1 MGRLR
6 YFTAGE
12 SHGKTLVGILEGMPA
27 QVPVRREEIDHQLRR
42 RQAGHGR
49 GARMTIEQD
58 RVEILAGVRQGQT
71 TGAPVA
77 LMVANRD
84 WQNWQEVMAAE
95 ACGQRPE
102 PVTVPRPGH
111 ADLAGALKYGHTDLR
126 DVIERAS
133 ARETAMRVALGAV
146 AGELLEQ
153 LGIGV
158 VSHVVAIAGQWSSW
172 RAIDETPALAGSRA
186 RQWCRN
192 VGAQADESPVRCLD
206 PEAEKRMIAAID
218 EAREAGDSVG
228 GVVEVVA
235 LGLPAGLGSYVHW
248 DRRLDGRL
256 AIAVMSIPGIKSV
269 EIGLGSRTADL
280 RGSQVHDEIIAGPR
294 RRWVRASNHAGGIE
308 GGVSTGQPVVLRAA
322 MKPIPTLA
330 RPLRSVD
337 LRSGKA
343 TAAHRERADVC
354 AVPAAAVVA
363 EAMVRLVLAD
373 AIIEKFG
380 GDSLPE
386 LLAAYEHGKVR

>member
-1 MGRLR
+1 MR

-12 SHGKTLVGILEGMPA
+12 SHGKALVGILEGMPA
-27 QVPVRREEIDHQLRR
+27 QVPVRREEIDRQLRR

-49 GARMTIEQD
+49 GARMGIEQD
-58 RVEILAGVRQGQT
+58 RVEILAGVRLGRT

-77 LMVANRD
+77 LVVANRD
-84 WQNWQEVMAAE
+84 WQNWQEVMAVE
-95 ACGQRPE
+95 ASGERPE

-111 ADLAGALKYGHTDLR
+111 ADLAGALKYRHTDLR

-153 LGIGV
+153 LSIGV
-158 VSHVVAIAGQWSSW
+158 VSHVAAIAGQWSSW
-172 RAIDETPALAGSRA
+172 KAIDETPAVAGSRA
-186 RQWCRN
+186 LQWCGKL
-192 VGAQADESPVRCLD
+192 GAQADESRVRCLD
-206 PEAEKRMIAAID
+206 PEAEKRMLAAID
-218 EAREAGDSVG
+218 EAHEAGDSVG
-228 GVVEVVA
+228 GVLEVVA
-235 LGLPAGLGSYVHW
+235 VGVPPGLGGYAHW

-256 AIAVMSIPGIKSV
+256 AMAVMSIPGIKSV

-280 RGSQVHDEIIAGPR
+280 RGSQVHDEIVARPR
-294 RRWVRASNHAGGIE
+294 RRLVRASNHAGGIE
-308 GGVSTGQPVVLRAA
+308 GGVSNGQPIVLRAA

-337 LRSGKA
+337 LCSGKP

-363 EAMVRLVLAD
+363 EAMVKLVLAD
-373 AIIEKFG
+373 AILEKFG

-386 LLAAYEHGKVR
+386 LLAAYEHNKVR

>member
-1 MGRLR
+1 MR

-12 SHGKTLVGILEGMPA
+12 SHGKALVGILEGMPA
-27 QVPVRREEIDHQLRR
+27 QVPVRREEIDRQLRR
-42 RQAGHGR
+42 RQAGYGR
-49 GARMTIEQD
+49 GGRMAIEQD
-58 RVEILAGVRQGQT
+58 RVEIVAGVRAGYT

-77 LMVANRD
+77 LIVANRD
-84 WQNWQEVMAAE
+84 WQNWQEVMAVE

-111 ADLAGALKYGHTDLR
+111 ADLAGALKYGHADLR

-133 ARETAMRVALGAV
+133 ARETAMRVALGAI

-153 LGIGV
+153 VAIGV
-158 VSHVVAIAGQWSSW
+158 VSHVTAIAGHWSRW
-172 RAIDETPALAGSRA
+172 QATDETPAAAGRRA
-186 RQWCRN
+186 LQWCRR
-192 VGAQADESPVRCLD
+192 VWAQADKSPVRCLD
-206 PEAEKRMIAAID
+206 PEDEKRMIAAID

-228 GVVEVVA
+228 GVLEVVA
-235 LGLPAGLGSYVHW
+235 VGVPPGLGSYVHW

-256 AIAVMSIPGIKSV
+256 AMAVMSIPGIKSV
-269 EIGLGSRTADL
+269 EIGLGSKAADL
-280 RGSQVHDEIIAGPR
+280 RGSQVHDEISPRPR
-294 RRWVRASNHAGGIE
+294 RRLARASNRAGGIE
-308 GGVSTGQPVVLRAA
+308 GGVSNGQPIVLRAA

-337 LRSGKA
+337 LRDGKPE
-343 TAAHRERADVC
+343 AALRERADVC

-363 EAMVRLVLAD
+363 EAMVKLVLAD
-373 AIIEKFG
+373 AILEKFG

-386 LLAAYEHGKVR
+386 LLAAYERATVR